1 MNGSQDLRGNSLFLA
16 LIRDVDVTAGRFLKD
31 NGRNTNGKNRTEELE
46 LEQKIKI
53 TIKLTKI
60 LKKKYGNRQASETGH
75 L

>member
-31 NGRNTNGKNRTEELE
+31 NGRNTNGKNRTED